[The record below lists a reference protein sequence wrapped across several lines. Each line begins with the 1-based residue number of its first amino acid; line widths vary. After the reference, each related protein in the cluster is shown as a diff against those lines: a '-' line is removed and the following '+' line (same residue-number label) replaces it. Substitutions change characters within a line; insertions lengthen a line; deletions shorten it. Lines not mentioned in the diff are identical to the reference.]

1 MLRGQ
6 TSVWTTA
13 ESGSWTDGDLWSN
26 GVPNGVGH
34 VAAIEPDEVL
44 GRPPMTISIGQ
55 PIRLGELS
63 VGPGPRLTVVGASV
77 QWETGSASP
86 AAVTVSSLRGSS
98 AFQFQSDQIIQDSQG
113 LTVDVAATSS
123 LEITGRISG
132 NGLVKVGRG
141 GVVLNSDNSDWNAP
155 IWIKEGGLV
164 VSNPNAL
171 GSASAGTTIENGL
184 LRLAVATDE
193 PIQISGGVLEV
204 AAAQRGP
211 IVASGGTVQVRS
223 AISSPII
230 HLHGATV
237 EARGSI
243 HPNSLLNASST
254 GGTYL
259 VLQTAN
265 YTAGG
270 QVFDWSSV
278 NGGDNLRLGTVD
290 ATTLPATLSLIP
302 PASGTI
308 RLGGGKGVMTVR
320 SAIQDFQGQPTSLDY
335 VGPGNAILVGNN
347 TYSGLTTVRDGMLTV
362 DHANALGVG
371 TKQASDGTRVEDG
384 GVLMIARPAAASEL
398 ILLDGGE
405 VRFGALTTPVDL
417 PIQIESNGRFAATT
431 RPITLQ
437 NVTSNGGT
445 ATFAAGNFVL
455 DRSLA
460 FNGPIQVAGATVNV
474 TNQGALGT
482 GQFPTTVQNGNLIL
496 SVNSSEPIH
505 VEGGRLTLEPTAI
518 YTGKLTASG
527 GMILPKG
534 GFPEDIAPEL
544 QGGRTTL
551 ALQQSTYSSGVT
563 GTGALVLSGGN
574 VEQTGKPFAHLGDL
588 EIQNGLIRLSVA
600 NLYSG
605 VTEIRDSSVIMAH
618 PQAFGT
624 LNGPTRILPGG
635 NLTLDT
641 ITDEPLILAGGT
653 LDWNVDPV
661 GRTIQVESGG
671 IRLTQPTRANFH
683 ISDGGVFQVY
693 QGVFLGSFSG
703 TGELRLAPPIDNIT
717 LSGDSSAFQGPIVID
732 AAGDVAASNAN
743 AFGDPTVPTMVDN
756 GVLRVT
762 VPVAERFILR
772 NRGTISQIS
781 SFTHVPDFDDR
792 TWSGPVAKTWNVMQN
807 ATLTSPIELQRT
819 QLNAYADVHLPELT
833 LVDNLAAATTTVN
846 GQLHVQGNVHLQRGT
861 FGGDVTVDGDILKS
875 TPGIGVL
882 SGATSLASNVRV
894 HEGDLHIK
902 SDFRMVGQGKKIFV
916 DAAPFTRLLVKDA
929 TRVTADIELAD
940 GAGSQ
945 QEGALIVTQSG
956 CCETVLDGNLTIAG
970 KRARIA
976 GGTNLVAEWAGQLHG
991 GDLEITGGL
1000 RIVAPQT
1007 DYHGAL
1013 TINGGRLSFAESGSF
1028 PLVPQVHVVNNAT
1041 FSFGDDRRTPRHTS
1055 RLNPST
1061 ELILG
1066 DAELYLANLSIPD
1079 VTERVGAT
1087 QLRDGYTT
1095 VAMIPFS
1102 NSRLQLS
1109 SLQRNG
1115 RSMLD
1120 IQAGDGQ
1127 LVVDAPVPMTN
1138 GIVNWATI
1146 NGKLATFSQGAFR
1159 ELQATRPFVNALASE
1174 HALID
1179 GTMTMSAD
1187 RTVASLTFQSG
1198 ELDLGGH
1205 QLTVG
1210 TGALSSGAVI
1220 SNGTLTSGD
1229 SQGELFLSESRIGAS
1244 IVDQPGRAVNVILNN
1259 TELSGNNTYTG
1270 STTVL
1275 NFVSRLLT
1283 PNSLP
1288 DGTDLLIG
1296 SQAFLQGFF
1305 AEPLSL
1311 GKLRMAHSSFLE
1323 SAGGV
1328 SFTSAEI
1335 EGASIGQLIGNGP
1348 LTKRGH
1354 GQAMLANSPNYSG
1367 SVRVEDGTL
1376 GVAMSL
1382 GTGTLTLAGGELIV
1396 GAGELFTNPLEIDS
1410 GKIQVNGPLNAP
1422 MLIRDQVVF
1431 SGGGLAGKISGNGT
1445 FVLSNVNSTDVTVFS
1460 SDLSDFRGAFVVDSG
1475 VLYPE
1480 RFSGDLQIRAN
1491 GALQLHDQ
1499 TAVRKVML
1507 QGGTIRTTQVASG
1520 NLAGDAN
1527 ISGNSQL
1534 EVSNGTRLVL
1544 SGATD
1549 LDRSAKV
1556 SLVGEGIVE
1565 LAGSVRLNSE
1575 ARFVGLQPQLVFS
1588 GNLETTQPQSTLTL
1602 DLVGQQAS
1610 PFQGRLTVHS
1620 GQVLQVVD
1628 RDQQFVPIKFE
1639 TATGVLA
1646 GAGRLANSVQLA
1658 NNATIEP
1665 GERDRVGQ
1673 LRLDG
1678 NATLADAH
1686 LVWDFQASAPNVTH
1700 DELLVGGTVEF
1711 GAANGLSVLTL
1722 RGVTANGQI
1731 VPMTNLLNG
1740 SNQSWPLIRS
1750 QSLVGFDAKRYE
1762 IEVSQLLAPNQI
1774 ALRHGLQL
1782 RADTRTL
1789 WLDYDP
1795 LAAGDFD
1802 RDGQLDVGDLSPLYA
1817 AIQTQT
1823 GSPSLDL
1830 NRDQQ
1835 WTFEDLEVWVGDRA
1849 MTYFGDANLDG
1860 EFNSR
1865 DLVDVFVAGTY
1876 EDLIPRNST
1885 WETGDWNADGDFT
1898 SSDLVTAFQSGG
1910 YERGP
1915 RTAVASEAVP
1925 EPAGLAWLFGCAI
1938 LVRYGRREP
1947 RRALRS
1953 AECDRIAAQDKVTS
1967 R

>member
-1 MLRGQ
+1 
-6 TSVWTTA
+6 
-13 ESGSWTDGDLWSN
+13 
-26 GVPNGVGH
+26 
-34 VAAIEPDEVL
+34 
-44 GRPPMTISIGQ
+44 
-55 PIRLGELS
+55 
-63 VGPGPRLTVVGASV
+63 
-77 QWETGSASP
+77 
-86 AAVTVSSLRGSS
+86 
-98 AFQFQSDQIIQDSQG
+98 
-113 LTVDVAATSS
+113 
-123 LEITGRISG
+123 
-132 NGLVKVGRG
+132 
-141 GVVLNSDNSDWNAP
+141 
-155 IWIKEGGLV
+155 
-164 VSNPNAL
+164 
-171 GSASAGTTIENGL
+171 
-184 LRLAVATDE
+184 
-193 PIQISGGVLEV
+193 
-204 AAAQRGP
+204 
-211 IVASGGTVQVRS
+211 
-223 AISSPII
+223 
-230 HLHGATV
+230 
-237 EARGSI
+237 
-243 HPNSLLNASST
+243 
-254 GGTYL
+254 
-259 VLQTAN
+259 
-265 YTAGG
+265 
-270 QVFDWSSV
+270 
-278 NGGDNLRLGTVD
+278 
-290 ATTLPATLSLIP
+290 
-302 PASGTI
+302 
-308 RLGGGKGVMTVR
+308 
-320 SAIQDFQGQPTSLDY
+320 
-335 VGPGNAILVGNN
+335 
-347 TYSGLTTVRDGMLTV
+347 MLTV
-362 DHANALGVG
+362 DHANALGAG

-384 GVLMIARPAAASEL
+384 GVLMIARPAAANEL

-405 VRFGALTTPVDL
+405 VRFGGLTTPVDL

-431 RPITLQ
+431 RPITLRD
-437 NVTSNGGT
+437 VTSNGGT
-445 ATFAAGNFVL
+445 ATFTVGNFVL

-460 FNGPIQVAGATVNV
+460 LNGPIQIAGATVNV

-496 SVNSSEPIH
+496 AVNSSEPIH
-505 VEGGRLTLEPTAI
+505 VEGGRLTMEPTAI

-534 GFPEDIAPEL
+534 GFPENVAPEL

-551 ALQQSTYSSGVT
+551 ALQQPTYSSGVT

-574 VEQTGKPFAHLGDL
+574 VEQTGKPFAHDGDL
-588 EIQNGLIRLSVA
+588 EIQSGLVRLSVA
-600 NLYSG
+600 NSYTG
-605 VTEIRDSSVIMAH
+605 VTEIRDSNVTMVH

-635 NLTLDT
+635 NLTLET

-671 IRLTQPTRANFH
+671 VRLTQPTRANFH
-683 ISDGGVFQVY
+683 INDGGSFQVN

-703 TGELRLAPPIDNIT
+703 TGELRLSPRFESIT
-717 LSGDSSAFQGPIVID
+717 LSGDNSAFQGPMVID
-732 AAGDVAASNAN
+732 AAGNVAASNAN
-743 AFGDPTVPTMVDN
+743 AFGDPNVPTMVDD
-756 GVLRVT
+756 GELRVT

-772 NRGTISQIS
+772 NRGTIHQIG
-781 SFTHVPDFDDR
+781 SFAHVPDFDDR
-792 TWSGPVAKTWNVMQN
+792 TSFGQVAKTWNVMQN
-807 ATLTSPIELQRT
+807 ATLTSPLELQRT

-833 LVDNLAAATTTVN
+833 LIDNLAVATTKVN
-846 GQLHVQGNVHLQRGT
+846 GRMHVQGNVHLQRGT

-882 SGATSLASNVRV
+882 SEAMSLASNVRV
-894 HEGDLHIK
+894 HEGDLLIK

-956 CCETVLDGNLTIAG
+956 CCETVLDGNLTVAG

-976 GGTNLVAEWAGQLHG
+976 GGAIQGITAEWAGQLHG
-991 GDLEITGGL
+991 GDLEITGAL

-1007 DYHGAL
+1007 DYRGAL

-1028 PLVPQVHVVNNAT
+1028 PLVSRVQVVNHAT
-1041 FSFGDDRRTPRHTS
+1041 FSFGDDHRTPRHTS
-1055 RLNPST
+1055 RLNSST

-1066 DAELYLANLSIPD
+1066 DAELNLNNLSIPD

-1087 QLRDGYTT
+1087 QLRDGYIT
-1095 VAMIPFS
+1095 VALMPFS

-1179 GTMTMSAD
+1179 GNMTMAAD

-1210 TGALSSGAVI
+1210 TGTLSSGAVI

-1229 SQGELFLSESRIGAS
+1229 SQGELFLSKARIGAS

-1259 TELSGNNTYTG
+1259 TELSGNNSYTG

-1275 NFVSRLLT
+1275 NFGSKLLT

-1311 GKLRMAHSSFLE
+1311 GKLRMAHSSSLE
-1323 SAGGV
+1323 SSGGV

-1335 EGASIGQLIGNGP
+1335 EGAFIGQLVGNGP

-1354 GQAMLANSPNYSG
+1354 GRAMLAHSPNYSG
-1367 SVRVEDGTL
+1367 SVRVEDGIL
-1376 GVAMSL
+1376 DVAMSL
-1382 GTGTLTLAGGELIV
+1382 GTGTLTLAGGELMV
-1396 GAGELFTNPLEIDS
+1396 GTGELFTNPLEIDS
-1410 GKIQVNGPLNAP
+1410 GKIRMLNGPLNSP
-1422 MLIRDQVVF
+1422 MLLRDQVVF

-1445 FVLSNVNSTDVTVFS
+1445 FVLSNGNSTDVTVFS
-1460 SDLSDFRGAFVVDSG
+1460 SDMSDFRGAFVVDSG
-1475 VLYPE
+1475 VLYPD

-1491 GALQLHDQ
+1491 GALQLRDR
-1499 TAVRKVML
+1499 TVVRKLSL

-1527 ISGNSQL
+1527 ISGNAQL

-1544 SGATD
+1544 SGVTE
-1549 LDRSAKV
+1549 LDRAAKV

-1602 DLVGQQAS
+1602 DLIGQHAS
-1610 PFQGRLTVHS
+1610 PFQGRLTIHS

-1628 RDQQFVPIKFE
+1628 RDQQLVPVKFE
-1639 TATGVLA
+1639 TSTGALA

-1658 NNATIEP
+1658 NNATLEP
-1665 GERDRVGQ
+1665 GEPQLVGQ
-1673 LRLDG
+1673 LRVDG
-1678 NATLADAH
+1678 NATLSGAN
-1686 LVWDFQASAPNVTH
+1686 LVWDFHASAPNVTH
-1700 DELLVGGTVEF
+1700 DELLVGGTVDF
-1711 GAANGLSVLTL
+1711 GAANGPSLLTL

-1740 SNQSWPLIRS
+1740 ANRSWPLIRS
-1750 QSLVGFDAKRYE
+1750 QSLVGFDAERYE

-1774 ALRHGLQL
+1774 ALRHGMQL
-1782 RADTRTL
+1782 RADAQTL

-1795 LAAGDFD
+1795 SAAGDFD

-1817 AIQTQT
+1817 AIQTQI

-1830 NRDQQ
+1830 NRDQR
-1835 WTFEDLEVWVGDRA
+1835 WTFEDLEVWVRDRA

-1876 EDLIPRNST
+1876 EDLVPRNST
-1885 WETGDWNADGDFT
+1885 WATGDWNADGDFT

-1915 RTAVASEAVP
+1915 RTAVTSEAVP

-1938 LVRYGRREP
+1938 LVRYGRRVP
-1947 RRALRS
+1947 RRTLRS
-1953 AECDRIAAQDKVTS
+1953 VESAGLRLRTK
-1967 R
+1967 